1 MTMEHLIAVA
11 RGDQPAD
18 LLLRNGKVV
27 NVNSGEIM
35 EMDIAVAAGHV
46 AGFGPRSALSEIDLQ
61 GRCVAPGFI
70 DAHVHIESAM
80 ASPAEFARAVLPRGT
95 TTVVAD
101 PHEIANVLGIAGIE
115 YMLQSTGLTRAARDL
130 GTPLTDPFMTLS
142 FLALPVIP
150 ELKITDMGLVDVNR
164 FEPID
169 LFLH

>member
-27 NVNSGEIM
+27 NVYSGEIM

-46 AGFGPRSALSEIDLQ
+46 AGFGPRSA
-61 GRCVAPGFI
+61 
-70 DAHVHIESAM
+70 
-80 ASPAEFARAVLPRGT
+80 
-95 TTVVAD
+95 
-101 PHEIANVLGIAGIE
+101 
-115 YMLQSTGLTRAARDL
+115 RDL
-130 GTPLTDPFMTLS
+130 GTPLIDPFMTLS